1 MKKNYI
7 LLLFLPLPILAGPEI
22 VNYYPDDAYFYLE
35 IAKNISHGNGITFG
49 GVLDTNGFHPLWL
62 LSLVPISYLFPE
74 ESSFL
79 LAVYFTHI
87 LLSGIAIYI
96 FLEKTKTFIS
106 EYAYLSVIPL
116 SGILFCTGL
125 VGTESSLSAL
135 TIVSSFYFLYVG
147 PKKDYSYKRS
157 AAIGVFLG
165 LMMLSRLDTF
175 FIGGLAC
182 LYLLY
187 FAGIKRSIL
196 TFLTCSILVL
206 PYIFFNMHEFGHL
219 TPISGAV
226 KSTFPHVGS
235 HLGNTSIVHEVTAVG
250 SLVSLPFVVSKA
262 KNKRI
267 KGIAIVLVIGSF
279 LQFIYHFL
287 FSTSSSWYWYSVQAS
302 IALGVC
308 IPFVSHSMLPNLED
322 AIDFIYP
329 KKVTLSILS
338 LFVIVS
344 SIYIIFKN
352 YEERSEEMIES
363 VKAIEG
369 QVSDSSVV
377 LAGDLPGMLAYYSDF
392 KVVAVDGLTNNYEYF
407 RRLRECGVAVYRK
420 IGITHIFWRRGSRNS
435 GVMQLECELGEW
447 ADCKKGQLK
456 IYNRLHNDEFA
467 GSIPITARSRLV
479 NIKMPNVTE
488 HFTLWRYHP

>member
-1 MKKNYI
+1 
-7 LLLFLPLPILAGPEI
+7 
-22 VNYYPDDAYFYLE
+22 
-35 IAKNISHGNGITFG
+35 
-49 GVLDTNGFHPLWL
+49 
-62 LSLVPISYLFPE
+62 
-74 ESSFL
+74 
-79 LAVYFTHI
+79 
-87 LLSGIAIYI
+87 
-96 FLEKTKTFIS
+96 
-106 EYAYLSVIPL
+106 
-116 SGILFCTGL
+116 
-125 VGTESSLSAL
+125 
-135 TIVSSFYFLYVG
+135 
-147 PKKDYSYKRS
+147 
-157 AAIGVFLG
+157 
-165 LMMLSRLDTF
+165 
-175 FIGGLAC
+175 
-182 LYLLY
+182 
-187 FAGIKRSIL
+187 
-196 TFLTCSILVL
+196 
-206 PYIFFNMHEFGHL
+206 
-219 TPISGAV
+219 
-226 KSTFPHVGS
+226 
-235 HLGNTSIVHEVTAVG
+235 LGNTSIVHEVTAVG

-308 IPFVSHSMLPNLED
+308 IPFVSHSILSNLED
-322 AIDFIYP
+322 ATDFIYP

-352 YEERSEEMIES
+352 DEERPEEMIES